1 MDRLKPFYLLLI
13 VTINTTLLFAQKS
26 ESSFLKKNI
35 DIFTSETIYVSTN
48 NSAFITGETLLYNMH
63 CLNPIDF
70 KTSTISKVAY
80 IQLISSDK
88 KIVANQKLFLKNGL
102 GYGDIFI
109 PTNLNSG
116 HYKLICYTNWMLNKK
131 EATYFE
137 KDIVIVNPYLTET
150 KNSISNNS
158 FETTIENTAVNNT
171 SGLQIVTTKKTYSP
185 RDLVKFNV
193 KSNDLIDGNYSVSVK
208 KMDEL
213 TLKNNLNAA
222 RFSKTNTTSE
232 INKTNLILPEL
243 RGEIISGKITS
254 KNNENPIS
262 NISVGISIAGENF
275 IYKATKTN
283 SAGEFFFNIDKEYDT
298 PNAIVQ
304 VIDNNRFEY
313 SIFINE
319 LPNINL
325 DNLYFDTN
333 FSLSENA
340 ISIIKERAISSQI
353 ENAYFDSKKDS
364 TFSFKKTKLFYN
376 TLEKQYIL
384 DNYNRFPTLLET
396 ITEVLKEVIYTKNN
410 EKYTVLV
417 NDYNVDFSLSEPTL
431 ILVDGQLIQ
440 NVNSILDIKMQ
451 DIYKV
456 SILQGGYY
464 YGPNL
469 YNGMISLVSKNHDYQ
484 IKVNADYMIKTNR
497 ITPNKE
503 KKYFAPEYAIT
514 NNIERIPDYRQQ
526 LLWLPNYNLKD
537 DITFYTSDIKGTF
550 EVIIDGFTNEGSPI
564 YMTETFEVK

>member
-1 MDRLKPFYLLLI
+1 MLLI
-13 VTINTTLLFAQKS
+13 VTINTTFLFAQKS
-26 ESSFLKKNI
+26 ESHFLGKNI
-35 DIFTSETIYVSTN
+35 DKSSTESLFVTTN
-48 NSAFITGETLLYNMH
+48 NNAFVTGETLYYNLQ

-70 KTSTISKVAY
+70 KTSFISKVAY
-80 IQLISSDK
+80 VQLISSDK
-88 KIVANQKLFLKNGL
+88 KIVANQKLFLKNGK
-102 GYGDIFI
+102 GYGDVFI

-116 HYKLICYTNWMLNKK
+116 NYKLVSYTNWMLNKN
-131 EATYFE
+131 ESSYFV
-137 KDIVIVNPYLTET
+137 KDIIIVNPYQAQT
-150 KNSISNNS
+150 KNSINKNS
-158 FETTIENTAVNNT
+158 AESVIENPT
-171 SGLQIVTTKKTYSP
+171 SNIINGLEILTSKKTYSQ
-185 RDLVKFNV
+185 RELVNFKV
-193 KSNDLIDGNYSVSVK
+193 KSNEIIDGNYSVSVK
-208 KMDEL
+208 KLDEL

-304 VIDNNRFEY
+304 VIDNNRVEY

-319 LPNINL
+319 SPNINL

-333 FSLSENA
+333 FSLSENV

-353 ENAYFDSKKDS
+353 ENAYFDTKKDS
-364 TFSFKKTKLFYN
+364 LLDTRNTKLFYN
-376 TLEKQYIL
+376 SLEKDYLL

-410 EKYTVLV
+410 GKYTVLV
-417 NDYNVDFSLSEPTL
+417 NDYNENISLSEPTL

-440 NVNSILDIKMQ
+440 DVNTILDLKME

-456 SILQGGYY
+456 SIIQGGYF

-469 YNGMISLVSKNHDYQ
+469 YNGMISIISKNHDYLM
-484 IKVNADYMIKTNR
+484 KLNGDYMIKTNR
-497 ITPNKE
+497 IIPNKE

-514 NNIERIPDYRQQ
+514 NNNERIPDYRHQ
-526 LLWLPNYNLKD
+526 LLWLPNY
-537 DITFYTSDIKGTF
+537 DINELISFYTSDVKGTF
-550 EVIIDGFTNEGSPI
+550 ELTIDGFTNEGLPVSI
-564 YMTETFEVK
+564 TETFDVK